1 MRQKTG
7 YLFILPW
14 LVALAVFTFR
24 EAWDM
29 YIWPLIII
37 TRDSL
42 RTLPLGVML
51 FSGRYSTQY
60 GLLFAG
66 VTIAT
71 LPVVIAYV
79 LLQRRITAGLTA
91 GAVKG

>member
-1 MRQKTG
+1 
-7 YLFILPW
+7 
-14 LVALAVFTFR
+14 
-24 EAWDM
+24 
-29 YIWPLIII
+29 
-37 TRDSL
+37 
-42 RTLPLGVML
+42 ML

-91 GAVKG
+91 GAIKG

>member
-1 MRQKTG
+1 MWTWNSFLMPML
-7 YLFILPW
+7 YLQ
-14 LVALAVFTFR
+14 R
-24 EAWDM
+24 EQ
-29 YIWPLIII
+29 
-37 TRDSL
+37 L